1 MTIQISP
8 GSSRGPDKRQVGLAR
23 AGLPVTRAENVGGVA
38 ATPHAADPV
47 CTEHHTIIY
56 YLSTIYY
63 EYLLTLQHPEV
74 VCGDVEA
81 RVAARRVAGLQT
93 QRRPAVAR
101 PGVDSPTTT
110 TRHWGYGDI
119 M

>member
-1 MTIQISP
+1 M
-8 GSSRGPDKRQVGLAR
+8 
-23 AGLPVTRAENVGGVA
+23 A

-56 YLSTIYY
+56 YLLSVL
-63 EYLLTLQHPEV
+63 YLPTLQHPEV

-101 PGVDSPTTT
+101 PGVDSPPTT

>member
-1 MTIQISP
+1 MLGVWQPRLT
-8 GSSRGPDKRQVGLAR
+8 
-23 AGLPVTRAENVGGVA
+23 LPILSAPSIA
-38 ATPHAADPV
+38 P
-47 CTEHHTIIY
+47 
-56 YLSTIYY
+56 LSTIYY
-63 EYLLTLQHPEV
+63 EYLPTLQHPEV

-101 PGVDSPTTT
+101 PGVDSPTTAA
-110 TRHWGYGDI
+110 RHWGYGDI